1 MPTSWCARWR
11 ATAKTRKR
19 KRAAFA
25 SKVARL
31 LILKDVGARRD
42 DAGSVSPS
50 SALVW
55 LSWLYSSTPSSSL
68 DSPDDCVNSLLTGA
82 VYAVVIPS
90 TSLETFREQYRIED
104 MKTAELPQTLGLSAY
119 VAKGNASC
127 SPC

>member
-11 ATAKTRKR
+11 ATANTRKR

-31 LILKDVGARRD
+31 LILKDVEAQQN

-55 LSWLYSSTPSSSL
+55 LSWLNSSTSSSVF
-68 DSPDDCVNSLLTGA
+68 SNVGISMGFEMCAFMPACW
-82 VYAVVIPS
+82 
-90 TSLETFREQYRIED
+90 SLETFREQYRIED

>member
-31 LILKDVGARRD
+31 LILKDVGARQN

-55 LSWLYSSTPSSSL
+55 LSWLYSSTSSSVFSNVGISVGFEMCPFMPACWAL
-68 DSPDDCVNSLLTGA
+68 AEQMPRLLAALARRRAWG
-82 VYAVVIPS
+82 V
-90 TSLETFREQYRIED
+90 
-104 MKTAELPQTLGLSAY
+104 
-119 VAKGNASC
+119 
-127 SPC
+127 